1 MSENKRWDFFKE
13 GDTSYGVFYPE
24 HYTVAAFADR
34 QGADAAADAARAAG
48 YAAEDVRAVDGQF
61 MVNELEND
69 HDKSLLDKVKTRI
82 ADAVGTETRFIELD
96 LEHAKRGAAF
106 LFVYTPDEADS
117 DKMETLLR
125 GKDALYA
132 RRYLP
137 LAIERLIEP
146 PRVDT

>member
-13 GDTSYGVFYPE
+13 SDTSYGVFYPE

-34 QGADAAADAARAAG
+34 RGADAAADAARSAGFAAQ
-48 YAAEDVRAVDGQF
+48 DVRAVDGQF
-61 MVNELEND
+61 MVNELETD
-69 HDKSLLDKVKTRI
+69 HDKSWLDKVKTRI

-96 LEHAKRGAAF
+96 AEHARRGAAF
-106 LFVYTPDEADS
+106 LFIYTPDEADGE
-117 DKMETLLR
+117 KVEAILR
-125 GKDALYA
+125 SGDALYA

-146 PRVDT
+146 PRVD